1 MRRSFFVAFLLIVAG
16 AFFAGCATAPQPM
29 APFQAYDLNP
39 KIKSGDYVKR
49 VDNFIVVFDGSTSMS
64 DKFQGHRKLDVAREL
79 VSRMNQTIP
88 AIQVN
93 GALRTFGQ
101 GKCIPGDP
109 TSVIYGPAPYV
120 ASDMAKAIAK
130 ITCTGG
136 NTPLGDAM
144 EASRAEL
151 AGMQGYTA
159 MIVFSDGMA
168 TDKVVPVAETLKKDF
183 PGLCIYTVQVG
194 DDKAGKALLEQVAK
208 ISGCGFATS
217 GDQIMSGAE
226 MAAFVEKVFL
236 AKATAKPVPPPPV
249 PGRLDSDGDGVPDDL
264 DQCPGTPKGAKVDER
279 GCWVIPNVLFDFDK
293 DNVKAQYQSVLDDV
307 VRVLKLNPKV
317 MIQLDGHTDSI
328 GPEEYNM
335 GLSQRRA
342 NSVKKYLVSQGIA
355 ADRLTTKAYGES
367 KPIAP
372 NKIDGKDN
380 PAGRAKNRRVEL
392 SPVF

>member
-1 MRRSFFVAFLLIVAG
+1 MRRSFFMAFLLIAVG
-16 AFFAGCATAPQPM
+16 AFFVGCATAPQPL

-39 KIKSGDYVKR
+39 KVKSGDYTQS

-64 DKFQGHRKLDVAREL
+64 DKCQGHKKLDLARE
-79 VSRMNQTIP
+79 VVNRMNQTIP
-88 AIQVN
+88 AIKLN

-101 GKCIPGDP
+101 GSCIPGDP

-120 ASDMAKAIAK
+120 SADMAKAIAK

-136 NTPLGDAM
+136 NTPLGQAM
-144 EASRAEL
+144 EASAAEL
-151 AGMQGYTA
+151 KAMQGPTA
-159 MIVFSDGMA
+159 MIIFSDGEA
-168 TDKVVPVAETLKKDF
+168 TDKAVPAAGALKKEF
-183 PGLCIYTVQVG
+183 PGLCIYTVQIG
-194 DDKAGKALLEQVAK
+194 DSKTGKAVLDEVAKAGN
-208 ISGCGFATS
+208 CGFATNAK
-217 GDQIMSGAE
+217 DIMGGAE

-236 AKATAKPVPPPPV
+236 TKAAAKPKAV
-249 PGRLDSDGDGVPDDL
+249 GKLDSDGDGVPDDI

-293 DNVKAQYQSVLDDV
+293 DTVKPQYQGVLDDV
-307 VRVLKLNPKV
+307 VRVLKLNPNV

-328 GPEEYNM
+328 GTDQYNM

-342 NSVKKYLVSQGIA
+342 NSVKKYLEKAGIVSG
-355 ADRLTTKAYGES
+355 RLTTKAYGES